1 MRGAGVPEAGGR
13 CLRNYKLILY
23 GLIKYEQKVNLGIHK
38 YSVIDKNL
46 KYILNWRDGC
56 KCRRASTGLWDDW
69 GKFEGGARW

>member
-38 YSVIDKNL
+38 YSVIDKIL
-46 KYILNWRDGC
+46 KYILNWL
-56 KCRRASTGLWDDW
+56 S
-69 GKFEGGARW
+69 FMPV